1 MNLHVKRRAL
11 SSCCATTKTTV
22 TATVT
27 PLHLYINQTLFRK
40 EHYSFTF
47 LVQKHYCTLFTIQ
60 LTRVWAWQCWG
71 KPSIWTTTKS
81 VTLEMSKRHSH
92 LWGEKPQAPIRQFYS
107 TAITASTWINNKIV
121 EPILYLK
128 AYNNLENLKKKR
140 KKGGK
145 ERFWHVVQ
153 LMVYETCRGSSQH

>member
-47 LVQKHYCTLFTIQ
+47 LVQKHYCTLFTVQ

-81 VTLEMSKRHSH
+81 VTWEKCQSVIPTS
-92 LWGEKPQAPIRQFYS
+92 GEKKPQAPIRQFYS

-128 AYNNLENLKKKR
+128 AYNNLENLNKEEEEEG
-140 KKGGK
+140 GGK
-145 ERFWHVVQ
+145 KDFG
-153 LMVYETCRGSSQH
+153 M